1 MLKEG
6 KEADR
11 TANSF
16 FLLILFPQHCLMSLM
31 AAIELR
37 EAPGRLVELMDHM
50 CSYYRVCACVY
61 VCVCFWLKG
70 RSSGGV

>member
-1 MLKEG
+1 
-6 KEADR
+6 
-11 TANSF
+11 
-16 FLLILFPQHCLMSLM
+16 MSLM